1 MSLAIV
7 IPVLNEAKHIAAT
20 LTHLTALRA
29 RGAEIIVVDGGS
41 SDDTC
46 TIAAPLADRV
56 ITAAPGRAS
65 QMNAG
70 AAIARH
76 EVLLFLHADT
86 QLPSG
91 ADSLILQ
98 FLKSGRHRWGRFD
111 VHIDGS
117 PRMLRIVAAMMNW
130 RSRLTGIATGDQAIF
145 VTRSTFEAAGRFPEI
160 ALMEDVALSRR
171 LLSFSRPACIRA
183 KAVTSGRRW
192 EAQGVW
198 RTILLMWWLRLR
210 YWLGASPQTL
220 ADAYAGHRPK
230 QRG

>member
-1 MSLAIV
+1 
-7 IPVLNEAKHIAAT
+7 
-20 LTHLTALRA
+20 
-29 RGAEIIVVDGGS
+29 
-41 SDDTC
+41 
-46 TIAAPLADRV
+46 
-56 ITAAPGRAS
+56 
-65 QMNAG
+65 
-70 AAIARH
+70 
-76 EVLLFLHADT
+76 
-86 QLPSG
+86 
-91 ADSLILQ
+91 
-98 FLKSGRHRWGRFD
+98 
-111 VHIDGS
+111 
-117 PRMLRIVAAMMNW
+117 MLRLVAAMMNW

-230 QRG
+230 QRS